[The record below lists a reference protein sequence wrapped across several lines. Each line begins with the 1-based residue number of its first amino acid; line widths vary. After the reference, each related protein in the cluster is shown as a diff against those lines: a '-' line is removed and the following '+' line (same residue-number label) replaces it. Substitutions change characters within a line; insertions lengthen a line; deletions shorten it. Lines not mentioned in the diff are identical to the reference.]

1 MEIFKKISAAV
12 ALAIVIGL
20 PLALLESLT
29 IYSVINL
36 YEIPYLSKFQYYH
49 IMGLSFIFMMTRN
62 RIRLNE
68 DACEDGEDEDVKV
81 LSNTI
86 INQSINRLFRIAFV
100 WGVSLAVHYL
110 FFKYK

>member
-29 IYSVINL
+29 IYSVIKL

-62 RIRLNE
+62 RIRLSKDSHE
-68 DACEDGEDEDVKV
+68 DKEDVKV
-81 LSNTI
+81 LSNII
-86 INQSINRLFRIAFV
+86 INQSINRLFRIGFV

-110 FFKYK
+110 FFKCK